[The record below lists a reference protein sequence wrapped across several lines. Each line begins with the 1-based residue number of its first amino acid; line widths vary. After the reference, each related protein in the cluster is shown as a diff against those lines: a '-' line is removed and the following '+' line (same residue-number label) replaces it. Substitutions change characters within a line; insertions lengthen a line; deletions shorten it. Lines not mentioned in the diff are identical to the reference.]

1 MGSTPPSAAA
11 PSSAPS
17 AAAPSSAAR
26 AASAACGH
34 ARGELEELADAL
46 ARLEEPELERQLS
59 NVADALALAEDA
71 PSDGLD
77 RALGAALGA
86 LSAALRDLQS
96 SPRPELESTTA
107 GVAKTMA
114 RLYPARKALET
125 ALSAPAPAPARGDE
139 EPAALPLVHAKRKPK
154 KAAEPKPAKKR
165 AVLELVPDAESGT
178 MPVPSAAI
186 DAARRERERRDRSR
200 VALDV
205 DIGLHSETNF
215 FAGFGDDISEGGLF
229 VATYDLLPVGTQLS
243 LSFVVPLGPQV
254 NVRGRVAWIREAVT
268 MNSELHPGMGVEFE
282 DLDADGARAI
292 QAFLHRRAPIFY
304 EG

>member
-1 MGSTPPSAAA
+1 MGSTP
-11 PSSAPS
+11 
-17 AAAPSSAAR
+17 PSSAAR

-34 ARGELEELADAL
+34 ARSELEELADSL
-46 ARLEEPELERQLS
+46 ARQDEPELEKQLS
-59 NVADALALAEDA
+59 NVADALAFAEDA
-71 PSDGLD
+71 PADGLD

-96 SPRPELESTTA
+96 SSRPELESTTA

-125 ALSAPAPAPARGDE
+125 ALAGAASAVDE
-139 EPAALPLVHAKRKPK
+139 EPAVVPLVNAKK
-154 KAAEPKPAKKR
+154 KHEDDPAPRATKKR

-186 DAARRERERRDRSR
+186 EAAKRQSERERRDRSR

-215 FAGFGDDISEGGLF
+215 FSGFGDDISEGGLF